1 MADDPINNANQTE
14 KDNEVQETQKELLA
28 QIKDSL
34 VAQSESVGGSL
45 GRDTINVRRHLL
57 EMKKMNIEQIEHMK
71 ALNEG
76 IGIQADLAEKKS
88 ETESVSKANEAEDN
102 RDLREIFIT
111 ISESLRTMPAALSKS
126 SGAQAAESTGKFM
139 SGMGSAFK
147 GFGIG
152 VGAAGIGA
160 AAVIGA
166 GAYLLN
172 TIEDLD
178 AQKTKDNVA
187 TLLSISDVVDGTGDS
202 FLGESGKFF
211 LAMSGL
217 GLGLGV
223 FALGSGLAAGVNMFT
238 SGSDFAIG
246 VKENVATLLSIA
258 DLPGMGLDAAGVAL
272 TLGGIGFG
280 LALFALGKAGA
291 GAAELGTAGIE
302 YFTGGG
308 NWAQNVKDEVLT
320 LLSIM
325 DGGAWSAVGD
335 TAAFVAVMAGLMSG
349 LLLWTV
355 GSGVAGVGDAL
366 TRFTAGD
373 NFAED
378 IKREVETLLS
388 ISQIEG
394 IGWDTAKFAA
404 VMGGLGAGLAA
415 FGTGKGVAGTADAIT
430 QFSSGD
436 NFAEDIKKEV
446 ATLLS
451 IPDLP
456 GATLEKTTQS
466 MGVLAALGAGLT
478 AFGAGTFVAG
488 LGQAG
493 AAVLNFF
500 TGTKSPLEQALTL
513 ADKSEEID
521 KGVESLSNFK
531 SVLDDFT
538 SIGSVTFDM
547 DTEQLSEDLLNAS
560 KTFELALEGGTDYR
574 GFNKEYKGL
583 INIEGID
590 EAVNN
595 INAVKAAL
603 LQIPSTT
610 GVEINANSLADQIAE
625 RLQAGGG
632 GNIATSIASDNSS
645 NMQSNVVVMNS
656 IRNDTV
662 DSLTRN

>member
-1 MADDPINNANQTE
+1 MADDPINNANQAE

-57 EMKKMNIEQIEHMK
+57 EMKKMNVEQIEHMK

-76 IGIQADLAEKKS
+76 IGIQADLAERKS

-152 VGAAGIGA
+152 VGAAGLGA

-217 GLGLGV
+217 GAGLGI
-223 FALGSGLAAGVNMFT
+223 FALGSGLAAGVDIFT
-238 SGSDFAIG
+238 SGSDFANTI
-246 VKENVATLLSIA
+246 KENVATLLTIA
-258 DLPGMGLDAAGVAL
+258 DLPGMGLDAAAVAL
-272 TLGGIGFG
+272 TLGGIGLG
-280 LALFALGKAGA
+280 LAVFALGK
-291 GAAELGTAGIE
+291 GTATIAEVGTDALE
-302 YFTGGG
+302 YFTQGGS
-308 NWAQNVKDEVLT
+308 WAQDIKDEVLT

-325 DGGAWSAVGD
+325 DGGAWSAIGD
-335 TAAFVAVMAGLMSG
+335 TAAFVAVMGGLMAGLVAFS
-349 LLLWTV
+349 V
-355 GSGVAGVGDAL
+355 GKGVAGVADAL
-366 TRFTAGD
+366 TLFTGGN

-378 IKREVETLLS
+378 IKSEVITLLS
-388 ISQIEG
+388 IASLDG
-394 IGWDTAKFAA
+394 VFGDTAAFTA
-404 VMGGLGAGLAA
+404 VMGGLGYGLLA
-415 FGTGKGVAGTADAIT
+415 FGAGKGMAGIADITT
-430 QFSSGD
+430 QFGGN

-446 ATLLS
+446 STLLS
-451 IPDLP
+451 IPDLL
-456 GATLEKTTQS
+456 GENTLSKAQDTTA
-466 MGVLAALGAGLT
+466 VLGELSQGLA
-478 AFGAGTFVAG
+478 AFGAGNFIAAIG
-488 LGQAG
+488 AG
-493 AAVLNFF
+493 AEAIVNFF
-500 TGTKSPLEQALTL
+500 SGGKSPVEQALEVGE
-513 ADKSEEID
+513 KSDQINKGID
-521 KGVESLSNFK
+521 SLTAFRDILN
-531 SVLDDFT
+531 DFT
-538 SIGSVTFDM
+538 SMGSVTFDM

-632 GNIATSIASDNSS
+632 NIATSIASDNSS